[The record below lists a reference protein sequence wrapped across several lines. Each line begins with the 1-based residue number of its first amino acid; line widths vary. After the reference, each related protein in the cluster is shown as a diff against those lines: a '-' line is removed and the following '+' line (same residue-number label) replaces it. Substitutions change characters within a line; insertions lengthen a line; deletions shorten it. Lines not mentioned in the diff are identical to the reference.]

1 MTNIKFTLDSNPWPL
16 WSEFY
21 HTTTGYKPLSSS
33 GINAQNHNSVIKLD
47 FVDPS
52 GSAKEQY
59 SRGLLLQTVMT
70 NIKFTLDWTVHNPFC
85 NLEKRPTR
93 YTNGFISHILTPF
106 TRDIYVHVHTYIA
119 LMIQFAS
126 IKSKVCA
133 KYNKHWRYSFLKHS
147 FEFVLAYFDL
157 KRYTYIL
164 KEGNNS
170 RNF

>member
-1 MTNIKFTLDSNPWPL
+1 MVMTNIKFKLDSNPWLL
-16 WSEFY
+16 WSHYNRLQAF
-21 HTTTGYKPLSSS
+21 TGYKPLSSS

-126 IKSKVCA
+126 IKSKICA
-133 KYNKHWRYSFLKHS
+133 KYNKHWRYSFLHTFIWVCFS
-147 FEFVLAYFDL
+147 IFYFDL
-157 KRYTYIL
+157 
-164 KEGNNS
+164 
-170 RNF
+170 